1 MKLTLFA
8 AFLAAVAT
16 EINAVS
22 IDHHALENFDDEALL
37 FGEI

>member
-1 MKLTLFA
+1 MKLSLFA
-8 AFLAAVAT
+8 AIVAAFAT
-16 EINAVS
+16 EVNAVS